1 MKLISSR
8 AGTLLLAALVS
19 VTPAFAADSATEE
32 QSLSELRNTVV
43 NLLQAL
49 VDKGL
54 LTREQAQQM
63 VKQAQ
68 DKAAAEAA
76 AKVAKNAAQAKE
88 DENAVRVPY
97 VPQIVKDE
105 ISKEVAQTV
114 KPGVVAD
121 VVDQAKKEGWGV
133 PAALPEWLSR
143 VKIFGDV
150 TVRGQGDFYAK
161 DNSFQQ
167 LLDYNA
173 VNAAG
178 GKTKIPAT
186 AAYLDTTSDRYRLRL
201 RARFGVEGDLTEN
214 VRAFIRLAS
223 GSLTQVAGSESQTL
237 GQYGNR
243 YTVGFDQAYIVW
255 DSAPPTKLSMN
266 TLEGGRTPNPWFA
279 PTELVY
285 ARDLTFEGVADT
297 FRVGWGAGGPDRS
310 HVYLTAGAFPMLEV
324 PLQSQQDKWMLG
336 AQIGTNL
343 RFADGADHLRVA
355 AAYYDFLK
363 VTGQPNPIP
372 DAGLT
377 NFTAPAFVQFGN
389 TMFDIANST
398 VDPAANLFA
407 LAAHFRIAD
416 LAANYEHNFGR
427 YSFALTG
434 EAVRNLG
441 YNLQQIEAE
450 TPQIFPHSENHG
462 YVGEVSVGNPVVDRF
477 GLWRLAVGYR
487 YVQPDA
493 VLDAWTDA
501 DAHGGGTN
509 SEGYYFWTTFGLAK
523 NTWLR
528 VRYYSANEIVG
539 PRYGL
544 DTLQID
550 VNARF

>member
-1 MKLISSR
+1 MKLSASR
-8 AGTLLLAALVS
+8 AGTLLLVALAS
-19 VTPAFAADSATEE
+19 ATPAFAADSPSEE
-32 QSLSELRNTVV
+32 QGLNELRNTVV

-68 DKAAAEAA
+68 DKAAADAA
-76 AKVAKNAAQAKE
+76 AQVARNAEQAKE

-97 VPQIVKDE
+97 VPQIIKDE

-114 KPGVVAD
+114 KPAVVAD
-121 VVDQAKKEGWGV
+121 VVDQAKKEGWGI

-143 VKIFGDV
+143 VRVFGDV
-150 TVRGQGDFYAK
+150 TLRAQGDFFPS
-161 DNSFQQ
+161 DNS
-167 LLDYNA
+167 LDELYDFNA

-178 GKTKIPAT
+178 GVSKTAT
-186 AAYLDTTSDRYRLRL
+186 PYIDTNDDRYRLRV
-201 RARFGVEGDLTEN
+201 RARLGVEGDLSDN
-214 VRAFIRLAS
+214 VRAVIRLAS

-243 YTVGFDQAYIVW
+243 YTVGIDEAYILW
-255 DSAPPTKLSMN
+255 DTAARTELSMN
-266 TLEGGRTPNPWFA
+266 TLEGGRVANPWLS

-297 FRVGWGAGGPDRS
+297 FRFGWGEGGADRS

-324 PLQSQQDKWMLG
+324 PLQAQQDKWMLG
-336 AQIGTNL
+336 AQLGSNL
-343 RFADGADHLRVA
+343 RFADGNDHLRFGV
-355 AAYYDFLK
+355 AYYDFLK
-363 VTGQPNPIP
+363 VTGQLNAP
-372 DAGLT
+372 DSTLL
-377 NFTAPAFVQFGN
+377 NYTAPPFVQWGN

-398 VDPAANLFA
+398 TDPTVNLFA
-407 LAAHFRIAD
+407 LAAQFRLVD
-416 LAANYEHNFGR
+416 LAGTYDHRFGR
-427 YSFALTG
+427 YSFAVSA
-434 EAVRNLG
+434 EAVRNIG
-441 YNLQQIEAE
+441 YNLGRIEAE
-450 TPQIFPHSENHG
+450 TGQFFAHSENHG
-462 YVGEVSVGNPVVDRF
+462 YVGEVSIGDPVVDRF
-477 GLWRLAVGYR
+477 GLWRLALGYR

-501 DAHGGGTN
+501 DFHEGGTN
-509 SEGYYFWTTFGLAK
+509 AAGYYLWGQFGLAS

-528 VRYYSANEIVG
+528 ARYLSANEITG

-544 DTLQID
+544 DILQID
-550 VNARF
+550 VNTRF

>member
-1 MKLISSR
+1 MKPFPSR
-8 AGTLLLAALVS
+8 AGALLLTALAS
-19 VTPAFAADSATEE
+19 ITPAFAADSPDQE
-32 QSLSELRNTVV
+32 QSLTELRNTVV

-76 AKVAKNAAQAKE
+76 AKAAKNAAQAKE

-105 ISKEVAQTV
+105 ISKEVAETV

-143 VKIFGDV
+143 VKVFGDV
-150 TVRGQGDFYAK
+150 TVRGQGDFFPT
-161 DNSFQQ
+161 DNSTQQ
-167 LLDYNA
+167 LLDYNV
-173 VNAAG
+173 VNVAG
-178 GKTKIPAT
+178 GKTKT
-186 AAYLDTTSDRYRLRL
+186 ANPYLDTNDDRYRLRV
-201 RARFGVEGDLTEN
+201 RARLGVEGDLTDN

-243 YTVGFDQAYIVW
+243 YNVGIDQAYIVW
-255 DSAPPTKLSMN
+255 DSAPPNKLSWN
-266 TLEGGRTPNPWFA
+266 TLEGGRIPNPWFS

-297 FRVGWGAGGPDRS
+297 VRFGWGPGDADRS
-310 HVYLTAGAFPMLEV
+310 RVYLTAGAFPMLEV
-324 PLQSQQDKWMLG
+324 PLASQEDKWMLG
-336 AQIGTNL
+336 AQLGTDL
-343 RFADGADHLRVA
+343 RFADGRDHLRFA

-363 VTGQPNPIP
+363 VTGRQNTP
-372 DAGLT
+372 DSTLL
-377 NFTAPAFVQFGN
+377 NYTAPAFVQFGN
-389 TMFDIANST
+389 TMFDISNST
-398 VDPAANLFA
+398 TDPTVNLFA
-407 LAAHFRIAD
+407 LAAHFRVAD
-416 LAANYEHNFGR
+416 VAVNYEHNFGAR

-434 EAVRNLG
+434 EGVRNIG
-441 YNLQQIEAE
+441 YNLTQVEALSG
-450 TPQIFPHSENHG
+450 QIFDHSENHG
-462 YVGEVSVGNPVVDRF
+462 YVGEVSFGNPNVDRF
-477 GLWRLAVGYR
+477 GRWRLAVGYR

-509 SEGYYFWTTFGLAK
+509 SAGYYVWSTFGVAK

-528 VRYYSANEIVG
+528 LRYYSMNEIVG

-544 DTLQID
+544 DTLQLD